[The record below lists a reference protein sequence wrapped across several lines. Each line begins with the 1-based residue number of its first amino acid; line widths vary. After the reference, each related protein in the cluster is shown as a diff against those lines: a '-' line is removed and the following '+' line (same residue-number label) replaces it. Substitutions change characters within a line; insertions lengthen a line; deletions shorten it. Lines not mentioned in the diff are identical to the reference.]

1 MKRYILLLITLMCV
15 VSTYAQADREHIRR
29 GNRFMR
35 QGDYSSAINA
45 YNRAIELDSTSS
57 LSHYNLALAYDNN
70 SQPGPARDEYMKALQ
85 YEVNPKYRAQIFHNM
100 GVVFQKAALA
110 ESEQRKD
117 SILQVAVNLY
127 RESLRLNPHDDETRY
142 NYLLCLR
149 QLPPPSENNQQGES
163 DQQNQEQQQ
172 QEENNQQNDQN
183 GQNKDGQEQ
192 DEKQQE
198 QQEQQSSEGQQ
209 KEQEQKQQP
218 KDPQISK
225 EAMEQML
232 QAAMRDEKKTQD
244 KAQMRHASRKRPKKN
259 W

>member
-1 MKRYILLLITLMCV
+1 MKRYLFLLLALMCV
-15 VSTYAQADREHIRR
+15 ASTYAQPDREHIRR

-35 QGDYSSAINA
+35 QGNYTSAINA

-57 LSHYNLALAYDNN
+57 LSHYNLGLAYDNN
-70 SQPGPARDEYMKALQ
+70 NQPGPARDEYMKALE
-85 YEVNPKYRAQIFHNM
+85 YETNSKYRAQILHNM
-100 GVVFQKAALA
+100 GVVFQKSALA
-110 ESEQRKD
+110 AQEQRKD
-117 SILQVAVNLY
+117 SILHVAVNLY

-149 QLPPPSENNQQGES
+149 QLPPPSENNQQDQQ
-163 DQQNQEQQQ
+163 DQQNQQNEQQK
-172 QEENNQQNDQN
+172 EDNQQNDQN
-183 GQNKDGQEQ
+183 GNNNDGQEQ
-192 DEKQQE
+192 DDKNQEKQEQE
-198 QQEQQSSEGQQ
+198 NAQGEQ
-209 KEQEQKQQP
+209 KDQEQKQQP
-218 KDPQISK
+218 QDPQISK